1 MWIWENKNWYRF
13 TYDRSVLA
21 EAEKTWLKK
30 TGEGIGAFK
39 CVSDG
44 DREALKIELIADE
57 ATKTSEIEGQILNR
71 NSVQSSL
78 RKQMGLSCDQRN
90 IPPAEHGIASMMT
103 DLYGSFD
110 NPLDNETLFRWH
122 KHLMNGRTDQIVA
135 GAYRT
140 GAEPMQIVAGNYYDR
155 RVYYEAPPSDRVPEE
170 MRRFIEW
177 FNASKEMNALERA
190 GTAHLYFVLI
200 HPFDDG
206 NGRISRALAEKALS
220 QSFGQPALT
229 SLATTIN
236 AERKKYYAALEAV
249 KSPDITQWLVYFAET
264 VLSAQ
269 EHTLQKIDFVIGK
282 TKLYDRVRDRLNER
296 QDKAIKRMFQEG
308 LAGFK
313 GGLSADNYMKI
324 TGASPATATRDLADL
339 VDKKALYKT
348 GELRHT
354 RYFLNLT
361 P

>member
-1 MWIWENKNWYRF
+1 
-13 TYDRSVLA
+13 
-21 EAEKTWLKK
+21 
-30 TGEGIGAFK
+30 
-39 CVSDG
+39 
-44 DREALKIELIADE
+44 
-57 ATKTSEIEGQILNR
+57 
-71 NSVQSSL
+71 
-78 RKQMGLSCDQRN
+78 
-90 IPPAEHGIASMMT
+90 
-103 DLYGSFD
+103 
-110 NPLDNETLFRWH
+110 
-122 KHLMNGRTDQIVA
+122 
-135 GAYRT
+135 
-140 GAEPMQIVAGNYYDR
+140 
-155 RVYYEAPPSDRVPEE
+155 
-170 MRRFIEW
+170 
-177 FNASKEMNALERA
+177 MNALERA
-190 GTAHLYFVLI
+190 GIAHLYFVLI

-220 QSFGQPALT
+220 QSLGQPALT

-236 AERKKYYAALEAV
+236 AERKKYYTALEAV
-249 KSPDITQWLVYFAET
+249 RSSDITQWLVYFAET
-264 VLSAQ
+264 VLAAQ

-296 QDKAIKRMFQEG
+296 QDKALKRMFQEG

-339 VDKKALYKT
+339 VEKKALYKT